1 MRPRRFFFGKCQ
13 EHGQSCGAVP
23 DHGSDRARSGLHSSR
38 GHSSIK
44 GYSPQESDR
53 SRNSGRRFSC
63 KKRKDCWND
72 GWSAG
77 GRTGILYGS
86 DCFRRVTP
94 PPPCLFRFWYGNL
107 DRYFIFFRRETRPA
121 FQLVCTCRT
130 WYGKLQSYF

>member
-1 MRPRRFFFGKCQ
+1 MGLIGPAPASIHQ
-13 EHGQSCGAVP
+13 EAIQALRV
-23 DHGSDRARSGLHSSR
+23 
-38 GHSSIK
+38 
-44 GYSPQESDR
+44 YSPQESDR

-107 DRYFIFFRRETRPA
+107 DRYFYFFRRETRPA
-121 FQLVCTCRT
+121 FQLVCTWCT
-130 WYGKLQSYF
+130 VNYSLMFDSIQMKKQKYNNNNKIK